1 MTNNQKKKKGR
12 KEEAT
17 REEKEE
23 EEEEATFRGEKKLE
37 ATSRQKKKKGGEE
50 KQCMDKA
57 NVQVHKGI
65 FVLLLPLH
73 LTKHTPKKFSFP
85 FSLQSF
91 SSTLFHLQTN
101 TL

>member
-1 MTNNQKKKKGR
+1 MTNNQKKKG
-12 KEEAT
+12 
-17 REEKEE
+17 
-23 EEEEATFRGEKKLE
+23 GKKRQQGKKKKKRRQRSGGKKIE

-65 FVLLLPLH
+65 FVLFLPLH